1 LKKNGE
7 LMKNVYEKMKTKEEY
22 IFQEIEKLQESKSDS
37 ERHYIQMMRYYD
49 EQIQNMKNFSDED
62 YDNVVQ
68 KVLKEEA
75 EESELEIILA
85 KVGLTL
91 KEFDNT
97 TIAESNEKLSDI
109 LSNLSPKDK
118 IRFVELLNE

>member
-1 LKKNGE
+1 
-7 LMKNVYEKMKTKEEY
+7 MKNVYEKMKTKEEY

>member
-62 YDNVVQ
+62 YDSSSHSSVRI
-68 KVLKEEA
+68 
-75 EESELEIILA
+75 SI
-85 KVGLTL
+85 
-91 KEFDNT
+91 
-97 TIAESNEKLSDI
+97 SS
-109 LSNLSPKDK
+109 
-118 IRFVELLNE
+118 